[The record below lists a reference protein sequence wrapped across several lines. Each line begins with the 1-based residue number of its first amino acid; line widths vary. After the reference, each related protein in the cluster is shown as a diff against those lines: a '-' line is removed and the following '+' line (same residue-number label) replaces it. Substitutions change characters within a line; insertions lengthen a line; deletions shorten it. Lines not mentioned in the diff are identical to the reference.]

1 MMAPAQSSR
10 TGRKEYVMTFP
21 NVRHTPPFLVLYT
34 MWFVARKEREK
45 CLERRPI
52 TKFAYTFGI
61 LALNIIVLLASSSP
75 SLALEKYGRPLPSM
89 EQPDDAAAR
98 EAEET
103 LFGGYFLSAA
113 FLSNPTFAARPD
125 NTGLVGLR
133 HMLHLETDLYK
144 QYLTFYTDQ
153 NFFSDRT
160 KGWIELSEWDGTVAL
175 TGLVDRLGWRIQYE
189 RDAPLDRGGLMQD
202 YADTLLTS
210 RFQAT
215 QDLSWWKGIFPNQ
228 NLTAYAGAGWLFHN
242 GNYFARPDNTGK
254 ALFRYVAHA
263 DLDLYKNRVVLY
275 GDMNFFTDREAGN
288 TLNPTE
294 LDWIIGLAL
303 RLREDMELS
312 LYREQDLSLDKPG
325 LVQKYVAVQ
334 LRYSFDVPKRFWKK
348 TGLR

>member
-1 MMAPAQSSR
+1 MQA
-10 TGRKEYVMTFP
+10 GI
-21 NVRHTPPFLVLYT
+21 
-34 MWFVARKEREK
+34 EK
-45 CLERRPI
+45 CLGQQQS
-52 TKFAYTFGI
+52 TT
-61 LALNIIVLLASSSP
+61 LARAVGLLVLSIIGVLASPSL

-89 EQPDDAAAR
+89 EQPDSAAAR

-103 LFGGYFLSAA
+103 LFGGYFLTAA
-113 FLSNPTFAARPD
+113 FVSNPTFAARPD

-160 KGWIELSEWDGTVAL
+160 KGWITLSEWDGTYAF
-175 TGLVDRLGWRIQYE
+175 TGLIDRWGWRIQYE
-189 RDAPLDRGGLMQD
+189 RDAPLDKSGLIQA

-215 QDLSWWKGIFPNQ
+215 KDLGWWQRTFPNQ

-242 GNYFARPDNTGK
+242 SNYFARPDNTGR

-288 TLNPTE
+288 ALSPTE

-303 RLREDMELS
+303 RFREDMELS
-312 LYREQDLSLDKPG
+312 VYQERDQPLDKAG
-325 LVQKYVAVQ
+325 LVQKYTAVQ
-334 LRYSFDVPKRFWKK
+334 LRYSFDVPKRFWK
-348 TGLR
+348 

>member
-1 MMAPAQSSR
+1 MTQ
-10 TGRKEYVMTFP
+10 TGKEKRLEQRQITTL
-21 NVRHTPPFLVLYT
+21 VRAVGFLVLS
-34 MWFVARKEREK
+34 
-45 CLERRPI
+45 
-52 TKFAYTFGI
+52 
-61 LALNIIVLLASSSP
+61 IIGPLVSP
-75 SLALEKYGRPLPSM
+75 SLSLALEKYGRPLPSM
-89 EQPDDAAAR
+89 AQPGDEAAR

-160 KGWIELSEWDGTVAL
+160 KGWITLSEWDGTYAF
-175 TGLVDRLGWRIQYE
+175 TGLIDRWGWRLQYE
-189 RDAPLDRGGLMQD
+189 RDAPLDKSGIIQA
-202 YADTLLTS
+202 YADALLTS
-210 RFQAT
+210 RFQAI
-215 QDLSWWKGIFPNQ
+215 QDLSWWQRTFPNQ

-242 GNYFARPDNTGK
+242 SNYFARPDNTGK

-275 GDMNFFTDREAGN
+275 GDMNLFTDRGAGN

-303 RLREDMELS
+303 RFREDMELS
-312 LYREQDLSLDKPG
+312 IYREQDQPLDKPG
-325 LVQKYVAVQ
+325 LVQKYWAVQ
-334 LRYSFDVPKRFWKK
+334 FRYSFDVPKRFWRK
-348 TGLR
+348 